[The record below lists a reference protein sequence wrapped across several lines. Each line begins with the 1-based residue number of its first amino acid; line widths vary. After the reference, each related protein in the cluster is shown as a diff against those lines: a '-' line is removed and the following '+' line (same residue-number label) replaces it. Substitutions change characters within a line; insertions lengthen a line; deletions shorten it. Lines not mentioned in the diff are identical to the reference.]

1 MLLLRL
7 SAIGRPLAG
16 CGRRSGRAGG
26 LPSRGLSVTCDRR
39 RAAGSGKGDAG
50 NGVASEQGLYRDTV
64 LLPRTDFP
72 MKLSGQKLLEREL
85 EIQKVKRVT

>member
-1 MLLLRL
+1 MLLPRL
-7 SAIGRPLAG
+7 STLGRPLVG
-16 CGRRSGRAGG
+16 WGRRSRRAGC

-39 RAAGSGKGDAG
+39 RAAGSGDGDAQR
-50 NGVASEQGLYRDTV
+50 GVASDRVRYRDTV

-85 EIQKVKRVT
+85 EIQKVKQSQ